1 MSNYTYLLVSVCL
14 GAGAQ
19 VALKKGMQALGR
31 ISMATL
37 VPNLGSIFLSPYII
51 GGMVL
56 YGASLMVWLVVLSRM
71 ELSRAYPFV
80 SLGYMI
86 TFACGIVLL
95 DERMSYYKIFGL
107 MFIVAGILIMSRGE
121 ITG

>member
-37 VPNLGSIFLSPYII
+37 VPNLGSIFFSPYII

-95 DERMSYYKIFGL
+95 DEKISYYKIFGL